1 MTHSTTYPTIK
12 MVISGGGTGGHLFP
26 AIAIAQ
32 KVKELSP
39 NSEVLFVGAEG
50 KMEMEKVPK
59 YNFPIQGLWISGFN
73 RQQMVKNISL
83 PFKVVSSLVKALG
96 IVRKFKPDV
105 AVGVGGYA
113 SGPLLWAAGRKGIPT
128 LLQEQNSFPGV
139 TNKLLAPK
147 AHKICVAFTGMNR
160 YFPEE
165 KLVLTGN
172 PIRANI
178 QKMDQAEARKALG
191 FDPNKKTVLL
201 IGGSL
206 GARTLNEALKGGLA
220 QLVANDV
227 QVLWQT
233 GKLYY
238 EALMSEV
245 GPQLGTLIKPTAF
258 IESMD
263 TAYAA
268 ADLVI
273 SRAGALSISE
283 LTYLGKASILVPSP
297 NVAEDHQTKNA
308 MALVASGAALLVT
321 DKEANDK
328 LITTTLQLLDTPEKL
343 SSLAKQA
350 QAMAM
355 PDAATLIAHE
365 LFNLVR

>member
-1 MTHSTTYPTIK
+1 

-32 KVKELSP
+32 KVKLLSP
-39 NSEVLFVGAEG
+39 KSEVLFVGAEG

-59 YNFPIQGLWISGFN
+59 YNFPIEGLWISGFN
-73 RQQMVKNISL
+73 RQQMAKNITL
-83 PFKVVSSLVKALG
+83 PFKVVSSLLKAMG
-96 IVRKFKPDV
+96 IVRRFKPDI

-147 AHKICVAFTGMNR
+147 AKKICVAFKDMDK
-160 YFPEE
+160 YFEKD

-172 PIRANI
+172 PIRENI
-178 QKMDQAEARKALG
+178 QKIDPKEARRTLG
-191 FDPNKKTVLL
+191 FDPDKKTVLV

-206 GARTLNEALKGGLA
+206 GARTLNEAIKNNLE
-220 QLVANDV
+220 QLLDSGV
-227 QVLWQT
+227 QLLWQT

-238 EALMSEV
+238 DSIMSEV
-245 GPQLGTLIKPTAF
+245 GSKLNERIKPTAF
-258 IESMD
+258 IDSMD

-308 MALVASGAALLVT
+308 MALVNSGAALLVT
-321 DKEANDK
+321 DAEAKEKLVDK
-328 LITTTLQLLDTPEKL
+328 TLQLLETPEKL
-343 SSLAKQA
+343 SALARESE
-350 QAMAM
+350 AMAM

-365 LFNLVR
+365 LFKLVG